1 MANNTLP
8 APQQPG
14 RHFNL
19 VRCVAI
25 CCLALIV
32 LVGLAVLITW
42 LAIRP
47 KKLVYTLENGS
58 LQNFNLNNNNHHL
71 NATFDFVLMA
81 YNPNT
86 RTSVYYDFMESAVSF
101 KDQTLAFG
109 TTHPFFQPH
118 RDTTRVESRLV
129 ATNLALSP
137 STYKDLRHEKSSG
150 EIEVDVHFKS
160 RIRFKVGIWKSK
172 HRTMKIVCSPA
183 TLHLSWSKHFEN
195 VPCDVEL

>member
-1 MANNTLP
+1 MANNTTQ
-8 APQQPG
+8 APQQPV

-19 VRCVAI
+19 LRCVAI
-25 CCLALIV
+25 ICLALIV

-58 LQNFNLNNNNHHL
+58 LQNFNLKNNHHL

-86 RTSVYYDFMESAVSF
+86 RTSVYYDFMESAVSY

-109 TTHPFFQPH
+109 TTDPFFQPH

-137 STYKDLRHEKSSG
+137 STYKDLRREKSSG
-150 EIEVDVHFKS
+150 EIEVDVRFKS

-172 HRTMKIVCSPA
+172 HRTLKIVCPSA

-195 VPCDVEL
+195 VPCEVEL

>member
-1 MANNTLP
+1 MANNTTQ
-8 APQQPG
+8 APQQPV

-58 LQNFNLNNNNHHL
+58 LQNFNLNNNHHL

-86 RTSVYYDFMESAVSF
+86 RTSVYYDFMESAVSY

-109 TTHPFFQPH
+109 TTDPFFQPH
-118 RDTTRVESRLV
+118 RDTTRVESRLT

-137 STYKDLRHEKSSG
+137 STYKDLRREKSSG
-150 EIEVDVHFKS
+150 EVEVDVHFKS

-172 HRTMKIVCSPA
+172 HRTLKIVCPSA

-195 VPCDVEL
+195 VPCEVKL